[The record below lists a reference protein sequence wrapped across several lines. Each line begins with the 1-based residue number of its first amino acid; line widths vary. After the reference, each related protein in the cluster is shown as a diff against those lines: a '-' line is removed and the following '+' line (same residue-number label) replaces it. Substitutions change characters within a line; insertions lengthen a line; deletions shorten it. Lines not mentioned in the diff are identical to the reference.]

1 MIIRSII
8 GVSLRFWLIV
18 ISVAVGVMAVGI
30 AQLRDAPV
38 DVLPEFTPPYVEVQ
52 TEALGL
58 SANEVEALITVPLE
72 ANLLNGVEGVE
83 VIRSQ
88 SVAGLSSV
96 VMVFEPGTDIYQA
109 RQLVQERLIEA
120 HALPKVSTPPR
131 MIQPLSSAS
140 RVMMIGLDPNELSPI
155 EASVISRWVIKPRL
169 MGVPG
174 VANVSIWGMREQQL
188 QVQVDPERLQAQGTT
203 LDQVVRTAGNAQLV
217 SPLSFLEAS
226 TPGTGGFIETPNQ
239 RLQVR
244 HEFDEL
250 ATPEGLGKVPVEG
263 TGGKLRLIDVANVVE
278 GRQPLI
284 GDAIVDGNDDRL
296 LLVVEKFP
304 EANSLDVTRG
314 VEEAL
319 DKLQPGLS
327 GMEVDSGVFRP
338 ATYIVAAIDNL
349 MLALIIAGVLI
360 ALVFAA
366 FLFQW
371 RTALI
376 SLLTIP
382 LSLVVAAFMLYLL
395 DETFNP
401 ISFAGLAVAIALII
415 DDAVVGAHNV
425 ARRLREQR
433 QANGEESTADV
444 VLEALAEVRN
454 PITYATFIALLAI
467 VPVIVMEGRPG
478 AFFEPLA
485 LAYVLA
491 VLASMIVALT
501 VAPALSLLLFSRGH
515 VGRRESPILG
525 WLSPRYDSTL
535 SRLLRAPRPVLIAA
549 GVCVAV
555 GLAALPLLDTAL
567 IPSLKDRDVL
577 VRLQSPPGTSE
588 LRMSDTTA
596 QLSRELGAIP
606 GVEDVSG
613 HVGRAVTG
621 DQIVD
626 VNSSTLSVKIGSDA
640 DYDATVASIEDVV
653 GRLDEAVDRDVVTY
667 SQQEVRD
674 VGTLIDAEAPN
685 SGDNLDVLT
694 GADKPLVVR
703 LYGPDLDGLRREANE
718 VRDVV
723 GGVDGVVD
731 PSIELVPERPDLAI
745 ETDLAEALPYGIKPG
760 DVRRAAATLLQGI
773 QVGSTFQDQKV
784 FDVIVMGVPETR
796 QSVESVR
803 ELPIDTPVGGHVRLG
818 DVADVGIQPSPAVIK
833 RDAASRYVD
842 IEAHLSG
849 RSLGAVAGDID
860 GHLANV
866 ELPLEYHVEV
876 LTESTSQEAN
886 VARIVGFGIVI
897 AIAIF
902 LLLQAAFRSWRLA
915 GLAFLTLPVAL
926 VGGVLA
932 ALIDGATLSLGSLI
946 AFLALLGIAVRN
958 GVMLIHR
965 FQRLRVDEVQAFG
978 AELVRRGAKDRL
990 APTLTVAVATA
1001 AAVLPFVIMGEVAGL
1016 EIVHPMA
1023 VVMLGGLLTSTL
1035 LGLFMLPV
1043 LYLRFGAGALP
1054 DAVPQIDVMSR
1065 RAGDPGGLVAA
1076 THQPPRFRVAKPVDG
1091 DVKVA
1096 DEPDSPRGFERA
1108 SERQAKSAHQ
1118 ERGEGASPGG
1128 SGE

>member
-1 MIIRSII
+1 MIRSII
-8 GVSLRFWLIV
+8 GVSLRFWLII
-18 ISVAVGVMAVGI
+18 ISVAVGVMAIGI
-30 AQLRDAPV
+30 AQLRAAPV
-38 DVLPEFTPPYVEVQ
+38 NILPEFTPPYVEVQ

-72 ANLLNGVEGVE
+72 ANLLNGVEGVD

-96 VMVFEPGTDIYQA
+96 VMVFEPGTDLYQA

-131 MIQPLSSAS
+131 MIQPLSSSS
-140 RVMMIGLDPNELSPI
+140 RVMMIGIDPNELSLI
-155 EASVISRWVIKPRL
+155 EASVISRWVIRPRL

-174 VANVSIWGMREQQL
+174 VANVAIWGMRDQQL
-188 QVQVDPERLQAQGTT
+188 QVQVDPEELRAQGVT
-203 LDQVVRTAGNAQLV
+203 LNQVVETTGNAQLV

-284 GDAIVDGNDDRL
+284 GDAVVNGDDGL

-304 EANSLDVTRG
+304 EADTVEVTSG
-314 VEEAL
+314 VDEAL

-338 ATYIVAAIDNL
+338 ATYIEDAIDNL
-349 MLALIIAGVLI
+349 KLSLIIAGVLL
-360 ALVFAA
+360 ALVLAT
-366 FLFQW
+366 FLFEW
-371 RTALI
+371 RTTLI
-376 SLLTIP
+376 SLVTIP
-382 LSLVVAAFMLYLL
+382 LSLVVAALVLKLL
-395 DETFNP
+395 GETFNP
-401 ISFAGLAVAIALII
+401 LAFAGLAVAIALII
-415 DDAVVGAHNV
+415 DDAVVGVQNV
-425 ARRLREQR
+425 ARRMSEHH
-433 QANGEESTADV
+433 QAGGEESTAAI
-444 VLEALAEVRN
+444 VLEALAEVRS
-454 PITYATFIALLAI
+454 PLTYATFIALLAI
-467 VPVIVMEGRPG
+467 VPVVVMEGRPG

-485 LAYVLA
+485 LSYVLA

-501 VAPALSLLLFSRGH
+501 IAPALSLLLFSRGSLEH
-515 VGRRESPILG
+515 RQSPILRR
-525 WLSPRYDSTL
+525 LSSRYDAAL
-535 SRLLRAPRPVLIAA
+535 SRVVRAPRATLIAA
-549 GVCVAV
+549 GVCVVV
-555 GLAALPLLDTAL
+555 GLATLPLVDTSL
-567 IPSLKDRDVL
+567 IPSFKDRDVL
-577 VRLQSPPGTSE
+577 VRLESPPGTSE
-588 LRMSDTTA
+588 PKMSGLTA
-596 QLSRELGAIP
+596 QLSRELEAIP
-606 GVEDVSG
+606 GVEEVSA

-640 DYDATVASIEDVV
+640 NYDATVSEIEDVV
-653 GRLDEAVDRDVVTY
+653 GGLDEADDRDVTTH
-667 SQQEVRD
+667 SQQELRD
-674 VGTLIDAEAPN
+674 VGTLDDREEPN
-685 SGDNLDVLT
+685 AGEGSLDVLT

-703 LYGPDLDGLRREANE
+703 LYGPDLEVLRSEAND
-718 VRDVV
+718 VREVV
-723 GGVDGVVD
+723 GGVDGVID
-731 PSIELVPERPDLAI
+731 PRVELVPEKPDLAI

-773 QVGSTFQDQKV
+773 QVGSTFQEQKV
-784 FDVIVMGVPETR
+784 FDVIVMGLPKTR

-803 ELPIDTPVGGHVRLG
+803 ELPIDSPVGGHVRLG

-842 IEAHLSG
+842 VEADVSG
-849 RSLGAVAGDID
+849 RSLGAVVTDVEAR
-860 GHLANV
+860 LANAQ
-866 ELPLEYHVEV
+866 LPLEYHAEV

-886 VARIVGFGIVI
+886 LGRIVGFGIVA

-902 LLLQAAFRSWRLA
+902 LLIQAAFSSWRLA

-926 VGGVLA
+926 VGGLLA

-946 AFLALLGIAVRN
+946 AFLALLGIAARN

-965 FQRLRVDEVQAFG
+965 FERLRVDETQAAG
-978 AELVRRGAKDRL
+978 AELVQRGARDRL
-990 APTLTVAVATA
+990 APTLAVAVAIA
-1001 AAVLPFVIMGEVAGL
+1001 AAVLPFVIMGDVAGL

-1023 VVMLGGLLTSTL
+1023 IVMLGGLLTTTL
-1035 LGLFMLPV
+1035 LSLFMLPA
-1043 LYLRFGAGALP
+1043 LYLHFGANVQSEPAAETPLP
-1054 DAVPQIDVMSR
+1054 PAVAAEPERSRQFGKAPER
-1065 RAGDPGGLVAA
+1065 RAEA
-1076 THQPPRFRVAKPVDG
+1076 
-1091 DVKVA
+1091 
-1096 DEPDSPRGFERA
+1096 
-1108 SERQAKSAHQ
+1108 AHQ
-1118 ERGEGASPGG
+1118 EGGGAASPGR